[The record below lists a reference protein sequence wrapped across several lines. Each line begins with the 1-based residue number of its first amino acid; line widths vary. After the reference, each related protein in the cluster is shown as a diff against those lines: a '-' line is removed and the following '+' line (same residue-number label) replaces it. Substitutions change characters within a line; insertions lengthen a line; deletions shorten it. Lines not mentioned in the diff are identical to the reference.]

1 MPDFPIR
8 LIQAG
13 VLEPGLTQ
21 ALYHSLAERMDASA
35 PDTIVLCQPAT
46 PYLCL
51 GYHQVL
57 DAVLDVPVCQTLNLP
72 IFRRRVG
79 GGATYLD
86 TNQVFYQC
94 IFHHSRVPARTD
106 RIYERMLAAPVKLL
120 QRLGLQGR
128 LRAINEV
135 EAEGLRVA
143 GIGGGRIGEA
153 MVVVGNLLL
162 DFDYETMGRVWRVPH
177 PAFRKLAV
185 AALHERVTTLRRL
198 GCHSPSATLQDGLAD
213 TFRESMERPV
223 ESGMLSEAEWEHA
236 RQNATLLASPDFLQQ
251 HRPEGTIPPMRSLKI
266 AAEVF
271 IHAKTI
277 LHQGRSLEY
286 AVRAEQGTITAVQFQ
301 EDTSP
306 GLDDLRT
313 QMLGTSVTDWD

>member
-1 MPDFPIR
+1 M
-8 LIQAG
+8 
-13 VLEPGLTQ
+13 LEPGLTQ
-21 ALYHSLAERMDASA
+21 ALYHSLAERMDESA
-35 PDTIVLCQPAT
+35 PDTIVLCQPAS

-57 DAVLDVPVCQTLNLP
+57 DAVLDAPVCQTLNLP

-135 EAEGLRVA
+135 EAQGLRVA

-198 GCHSPSATLQDGLAD
+198 GCHSPSATLQDGLAEA
-213 TFRESMERPV
+213 FRESMERPV
-223 ESGMLSEAEWEHA
+223 ESGTLSEAEWEHA
-236 RQNATLLASPDFLQQ
+236 RQNATFLASSDFLQR
-251 HRPEGTIPPMRSLKI
+251 HRPEGAIPPMRSLKI

-271 IHAKTI
+271 IHAKII
-277 LHQGRSLEY
+277 LHQGRSLEC
-286 AVRAEQGTITAVQFQ
+286 AVRAEQGNITAVQFQ
-301 EDTSP
+301 AAPSP